1 MRIAILSD
9 SHDNLEALFRV
20 LEKVRAAGAD
30 MVLHLGDI
38 VSPFAAKPLLSL
50 GLPVQAVYGNNDGE
64 HAGLAGLLDIT
75 NPPRPLLLAGKR
87 FILLHTPPF
96 KRDAPPACDYC
107 LFGHTHARE
116 DRRVG
121 GVRVVNPGEAG
132 GWLTG
137 TCSFAMLDT
146 EDDRLDFI
154 EFARKPE

>member
-9 SHDNLEALFRV
+9 SHDNLEALSRA
-20 LEKVRAAGAD
+20 LEKVRALGAE

-38 VSPFAAKPLLSL
+38 VSPFTAKLLPPL
-50 GLPVQAVYGNNDGE
+50 GLPVRAIYGNNDGE
-64 HAGLAGLLDIT
+64 RAGLAALLDIAD
-75 NPPRPLLLAGKR
+75 PPRPLVLAGKR

-107 LFGHTHARE
+107 LCGHTHARE

-121 GVRVVNPGEAG
+121 GVRVVNPGEVG

-146 EDDRLDFI
+146 EVDRLEFI